1 MRARTTQLNALPV
14 SSETR
19 PDTGRG
25 RNSRRERPFLWFAP
39 VILLLLA
46 VTLYPTALVI
56 WISFQKTRFYALEG
70 FVGLANY
77 GTVLFSSQFI
87 QVSVNSLLYVLCS
100 LAAVLPLG
108 LASALLL
115 QSLGRLGTALRV
127 ALLVPWTLSMA
138 VVGAFWIWILNPSYG
153 LLSYALD
160 SLGIEPGLM
169 LGDPSMALWLLVLV
183 TAWWSFSYA
192 TVMMAAAVQSV
203 PRELHEAVSIDGGG
217 SVARLVHV
225 TWPHLAPTMGSTAL
239 ALSITYLTLITRRF
253 LRFMIS
259 PEAQAIA
266 AEGGEVVSRASA
278 YSADY
283 FNSPAAADQ
292 KQWAELIRSRGRE
305 VQYTPILTTFHQII
319 GDAFQRMILANG
331 TPEAAYDEVV
341 KAYNAALAK
350 SR

>member
-1 MRARTTQLNALPV
+1 MPLRTVGANGFPV
-14 SSETR
+14 SGGAR
-19 PDTGRG
+19 PHRAA
-25 RNSRRERPFLWFAP
+25 SRRAKQERPFLWFAP
-39 VILLLLA
+39 VILLLLT
-46 VTLYPTALVI
+46 VTLYPTALVV

-77 GTVLFSSQFI
+77 GAVLFSPQFI

-100 LAAVLPLG
+100 LAVVLPLG

-138 VVGAFWIWILNPSYG
+138 VVGAFWLWILNPSYG

-160 SLGIEPGLM
+160 GIGIEPGLM

-239 ALSITYLTLITRRF
+239 ALSITYLTLIT
-253 LRFMIS
+253 LI
-259 PEAQAIA
+259 IVLT
-266 AEGGEVVSRASA
+266 GGGPIGATSTWSFEVFRSTVQSV
-278 YSADY
+278 DI
-283 FNSPAAADQ
+283 SPAAV
-292 KQWAELIRSRGRE
+292 LSVVVLLVNLVLGYLYIRWTGR
-305 VQYTPILTTFHQII
+305 VS
-319 GDAFQRMILANG
+319 G
-331 TPEAAYDEVV
+331 
-341 KAYNAALAK
+341 
-350 SR
+350 